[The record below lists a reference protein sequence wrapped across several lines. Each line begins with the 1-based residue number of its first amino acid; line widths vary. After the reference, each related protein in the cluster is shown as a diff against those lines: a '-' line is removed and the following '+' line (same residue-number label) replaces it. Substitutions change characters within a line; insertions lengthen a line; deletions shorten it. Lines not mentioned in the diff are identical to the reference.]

1 MTTYPARFLVL
12 LAGICLAAQAD
23 TVLAQQNPP
32 QKSVYDQYEPSKVR
46 RTRLQECLRDE
57 EPAGAYC
64 VKLCQK
70 GYQPVPK
77 SAPPRCRS
85 IEPLPPGQIAGPIRK
100 ETGTQ
105 AKLPGQKP
113 LPPGSGHRD

>member
-1 MTTYPARFLVL
+1 MRALILFAGLFLAMPAGVVT
-12 LAGICLAAQAD
+12 AQK
-23 TVLAQQNPP
+23 PP
-32 QKSVYDQYEPSKVR
+32 ASQKPVYDQYEPSKVR

-57 EPAGAYC
+57 EPGGAYC

-77 SAPPRCRS
+77 SDPPRCRS
-85 IEPLPPGQIAGPIRK
+85 IEPLPPGQLGGGIRK

-105 AKLPGQKP
+105 ATL
-113 LPPGSGHRD
+113 PGSGKPPAPSGGQ